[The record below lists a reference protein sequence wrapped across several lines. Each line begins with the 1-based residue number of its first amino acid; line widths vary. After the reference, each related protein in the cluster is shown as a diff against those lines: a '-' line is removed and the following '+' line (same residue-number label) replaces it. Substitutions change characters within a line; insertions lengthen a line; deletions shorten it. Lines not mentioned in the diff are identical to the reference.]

1 MKKRVNLSLDSETV
15 EALRLLAHYEHCSM
29 SQFVT
34 DVIWEK
40 MAPLDDFMNKPE

>member
-1 MKKRVNLSLDSETV
+1 MKQRINLSLDFETI

-34 DVIWEK
+34 DIVWEK
-40 MAPLDDFMNKPE
+40 MVPSDDFMNKPE